1 MAGVELVTPP
11 AEHFASTRSFGR
23 PAARFDVP
31 AGLSTSGIDLREAA
45 LADEGHED
53 DRAV

>member
-11 AEHFASTRSFGR
+11 AEHFDLDAVVR
-23 PAARFDVP
+23 PPSSALRCP
-31 AGLSTSGIDLREAA
+31 GGLSASGIDLREAA